1 MDFIQQQILGMAW
14 LQSLINLGLHG
25 LGLPMDNRW
34 VQSLSYFVFDVV
46 KIGLLL
52 CILIFI
58 ISYIQSFFPPERSR
72 RKSWGGSAGCL
83 PIWSPRFWA
92 R

>member
-1 MDFIQQQILGMAW
+1 MDFIQQQIFGMAW
-14 LQSLINLGLHG
+14 LQSLINLGLQG
-25 LGLPMDNRW
+25 IGLPMDNRW

-72 RKSWGGSAGCL
+72 R
-83 PIWSPRFWA
+83 I
-92 R
+92 